1 MSDSEIDYDSDQKV
15 SDSHSKL
22 LQAVAQLDKGQ
33 RVKKPE
39 RTEPTLEVSEFHLV
53 KSGIS
58 DKDAISVQ
66 NLVKLLG
73 NKGHHTEI
81 SKRFKAAQKKTKVL
95 PKPLE
100 KPFADRIKRVVG
112 FEKTKQE
119 VKKWN
124 GIISYNR
131 TAEKVYFPLKQ
142 LSSQV
147 EPTKQFVK
155 KFKLQSNLEKQLAAL
170 EPEPEIVEEK
180 EDKVSMTL
188 EEILERRKEAARMRA
203 LQSYKEAKA
212 YRQKRIKSKKFHR
225 VQKKERIKQQLKEFE
240 ELQKSDPQAALEK
253 LTLLDKSRA
262 EERITLRHKS
272 TGQWAKN
279 KQIRAKYDKETR
291 QVLAQQLSIG
301 RELTQH
307 LKVADDSND
316 DDDTEDD
323 SMPLQLSDNTKE
335 NPWLNEVKTESEI
348 NEFISNYRKYWDE
361 KNSKS
366 NKQNSISHQINN
378 TSQKSDFESKQK
390 QDSKTVSSKGPLI
403 NKKNELKKNK
413 KSLIA
418 DKNVKNEFNGRL
430 DVNESIEVM
439 TVNNDDK
446 ILNKVA
452 ATSAWNVQEC
462 EISNTDDVKNNST
475 ILTEKIDEMF
485 DLMENKMQKRIRTQ
499 ISRVKRKFNIDT
511 GKKNYND
518 NKCNVDEPDIEDLE
532 FKNKKQKPILNKPM
546 EEVAKS
552 TKLLEDKD
560 VIKLKNLAKSV
571 SKTTIDVSKNK
582 DVNIDPNKY
591 INVTPKHLNTDLP
604 NVTTGGDDI
613 LDDSED
619 EEEKHNIISEAFADD
634 DVVDEFRKEKEEEIK
649 KSQPEDIDLSLPGWG
664 SWGGMNIKQSF
675 RKKKQFII
683 NVPKDAPRKDE
694 NKGDVII
701 IEDEDAKIREHQV
714 NELPFP
720 FSTVRDFEAS
730 IRAPIGRN
738 FVPEN
743 DHKKLI
749 EPPVQTAMGKIIEPM
764 DENVLI
770 DKSKIKKRKNI
781 NEDKTFIPINKK
793 KLK

>member
-1 MSDSEIDYDSDQKV
+1 MSGSEIDYDSDQKI

-22 LQAVAQLDKGQ
+22 LEAVAQLDKGQ

-58 DKDAISVQ
+58 DKDAVSVQ

-81 SKRFKAAQKKTKVL
+81 SKRFNAAQKKTKVL
-95 PKPLE
+95 SKPLE
-100 KPFADRIKRVVG
+100 KPSADRIKRVVG
-112 FEKTKQE
+112 FEKTKQQ

-131 TAEKVYFPLKQ
+131 TAEKVYFPLNQ
-142 LSSQV
+142 LSVEV
-147 EPTKQFVK
+147 EPTTQFVK
-155 KFKLQSNLEKQLAAL
+155 RFKLQSNLEKQLAAL
-170 EPEPEIVEEK
+170 EPEPEKVEEK

-188 EEILERRKEAARMRA
+188 EEVLERRKEAARMRA
-203 LQSYKEAKA
+203 LQSYREAKA

-225 VQKKERIKQQLKEFE
+225 VQRKGRMKQQLKEYE

-253 LTLLDKSRA
+253 LMLLDKSRA
-262 EERITLRHKS
+262 EERITLRHKN
-272 TGQWAKN
+272 TGQWAKS

-316 DDDTEDD
+316 DDDDNEQD
-323 SMPLQLSDNTKE
+323 SMSLQLSDNTKE
-335 NPWLNEVKTESEI
+335 NPWINEVKTESEI
-348 NEFISNYRKYWDE
+348 NEFISSYRKYWDG
-361 KNSKS
+361 KNLKA
-366 NKQNSISHQINN
+366 NNQNSISHQTNN
-378 TSQKSDFESKQK
+378 TSQENDFENN
-390 QDSKTVSSKGPLI
+390 KTVSSKGQLI
-403 NKKNELKKNK
+403 TKKNELKKNK

-418 DKNVKNEFNGRL
+418 DKKVKSEFNGML
-430 DVNESIEVM
+430 DMNGSIEAI

-446 ILNKVA
+446 ILDKVA

-462 EISNTDDVKNNST
+462 ETLNTDDVKNNST
-475 ILTEKIDEMF
+475 LLSEKIDEMF
-485 DLMENKMQKRIRTQ
+485 DLMEDKMQKRIRTQ
-499 ISRVKRKFNIDT
+499 ISRVKRKFNIDME
-511 GKKNYND
+511 KKNNND
-518 NKCNVDEPDIEDLE
+518 NESNVDEPDIEELE

-546 EEVAKS
+546 EEVIKS
-552 TKLLEDKD
+552 TKSLKDED
-560 VIKLKNLAKSV
+560 VIKLKSLAKSMD
-571 SKTTIDVSKNK
+571 KTTIDVSKNK
-582 DVNIDPNKY
+582 DMDIDPNKY

-604 NVTTGGDDI
+604 NVTTDGDDI
-613 LDDSED
+613 LDDNED
-619 EEEKHNIISEAFADD
+619 EEEIHNIISEAFADD

-649 KSQPEDIDLSLPGWG
+649 KSQPENIDLSLPGWG
-664 SWGGMNIKQSF
+664 SWGGTNIKQSY

-770 DKSKIKKRKNI
+770 DKKKIKKRKNV
-781 NEDKTFIPINKK
+781 NENKTIIPINKK
-793 KLK
+793 KSKQL

>member
-1 MSDSEIDYDSDQKV
+1 MSGSEIDYDSDQKI
-15 SDSHSKL
+15 SNSHSKL
-22 LQAVAQLDKGQ
+22 LEAVAQLDKGQ

-58 DKDAISVQ
+58 DKDAVSVQ

-81 SKRFKAAQKKTKVL
+81 SKRFNAAQKKTKVL
-95 PKPLE
+95 SKPLE
-100 KPFADRIKRVVG
+100 KPSADRIKRVVG
-112 FEKTKQE
+112 FEKTKQQ

-131 TAEKVYFPLKQ
+131 TAEKVYFPLNQ
-142 LSSQV
+142 LSVEV
-147 EPTKQFVK
+147 EPTTQFVK
-155 KFKLQSNLEKQLAAL
+155 RFKLQSNLEKQLAAL
-170 EPEPEIVEEK
+170 EPEPEKVEEK

-188 EEILERRKEAARMRA
+188 EEVLERRKEAARMRA
-203 LQSYKEAKA
+203 LQSYREAKA

-225 VQKKERIKQQLKEFE
+225 VQRKGRMKQQLKEYE

-253 LTLLDKSRA
+253 LMLLDKSRA
-262 EERITLRHKS
+262 EERITLRHKN
-272 TGQWAKN
+272 TGQWAKS

-316 DDDTEDD
+316 DDDNEQD

-335 NPWLNEVKTESEI
+335 NPWINEVKTESEI
-348 NEFISNYRKYWDE
+348 NEFISSYRKYWDG
-361 KNSKS
+361 KNLKA
-366 NKQNSISHQINN
+366 NNQNSTSHQTNN
-378 TSQKSDFESKQK
+378 TSQENDFENN
-390 QDSKTVSSKGPLI
+390 KTVFSKGQLI
-403 NKKNELKKNK
+403 TKKNELKKNK

-418 DKNVKNEFNGRL
+418 DKKVKSEFNGML
-430 DVNESIEVM
+430 DMKGSIETI

-446 ILNKVA
+446 ILDKVA

-462 EISNTDDVKNNST
+462 ETLNTDDVKSNST
-475 ILTEKIDEMF
+475 LLSEKIDEMF
-485 DLMENKMQKRIRTQ
+485 DLMEDKMQKRIRTQ
-499 ISRVKRKFNIDT
+499 ISRVKRKFNIDVE
-511 GKKNYND
+511 KKNNND
-518 NKCNVDEPDIEDLE
+518 NESNVDEPDTEELE

-546 EEVAKS
+546 EEVIKS
-552 TKLLEDKD
+552 TKSLKDED
-560 VIKLKNLAKSV
+560 VIKLKSLAKSMN
-571 SKTTIDVSKNK
+571 KTTIDVSKNK
-582 DVNIDPNKY
+582 DMDIDPNKY

-604 NVTTGGDDI
+604 NVTTDGDDI
-613 LDDSED
+613 LDDNED
-619 EEEKHNIISEAFADD
+619 EEEIHNIISEAFADD

-649 KSQPEDIDLSLPGWG
+649 KSQPENIDLSLPGWG
-664 SWGGMNIKQSF
+664 SWGGTNIKQSY

-770 DKSKIKKRKNI
+770 DKKKIKKRKNV
-781 NEDKTFIPINKK
+781 NENKTIIPINKK
-793 KLK
+793 KSKQL